1 MIVTDEAIILHSRKF
16 SETSKI
22 LTVYSLQHGKLSL
35 IAKGAR
41 NPKSKFG
48 ASLEALN
55 HSTLTIYKKSQRDLH
70 LLSKA
75 ETTVPLRRLAED
87 YDRLTIGL
95 AIAELVSVTQELEE
109 VNAPIFRLLAS
120 TLELLNS
127 ASGNEYALLV
137 AFQIRLAE
145 IMGFAPNFLI
155 CFETGERVV
164 PLEKGEF
171 IFSITDGSVMSP
183 EIGQYREGFRFEPQ
197 TLHILQRLSECPIAE
212 TLNYELTELQKSHIH
227 DFFAQYFG
235 FHLDRRFH
243 YRTSKLILQQ

>member
-1 MIVTDEAIILHSRKF
+1 MIITDEAIILHSRKF

-22 LTVYSLQHGKLSL
+22 LTVYSLNYGKLSL
-35 IAKGAR
+35 LAKGAR

-48 ASLEALN
+48 ATLEALN

-75 ETTVPLRRLAED
+75 ETTIPLRRLAED
-87 YDRLTIGL
+87 YDRLTVGL
-95 AIAELVSVTQELEE
+95 AIAELVSVTQESEE
-109 VNAPIFRLLAS
+109 VNIPIFRLLCSA
-120 TLELLNS
+120 LELLNA

-145 IMGFAPNFLI
+145 IMGFAPNFSI
-155 CFETGERVV
+155 CFETGEMVI
-164 PLEKGEF
+164 PSDTGEF
-171 IFSITDGSVMSP
+171 IFSITDGSVMVP

-197 TLHILQRLSECPIAE
+197 TLQELQRLAVCTLAE
-212 TLNYELTELQKSHIH
+212 TFTISLTEQQKSQIH

-235 FHLDRRFH
+235 FHLDKRFH
-243 YRTSKLILQQ
+243 YRTQKLILQQ